1 MLNMYY
7 QAFISVSRM
16 NTNLIVELLYIV
28 LIQPLSKTIQTLT
41 NTIQSLNNTV
51 ETP

>member
-16 NTNLIVELLYIV
+16 NTNLILAIYRLQKVEAL
-28 LIQPLSKTIQTLT
+28 KTMKTNLT
-41 NTIQSLNNTV
+41 MTQ
-51 ETP
+51 